1 MAAAARRAGVWSVS
15 AVLPPGP
22 SALFLTG
29 AEACGPAGARCEGAR
44 GVGAGLGPIIASRF
58 ARGELARVLR
68 ICGIAGMVF
77 SVLYLSAAWM
87 PALMLAVVVIAM
99 AHLGGGSQWTLST
112 YGVQLRSPDHVRGRI
127 LAGDFALVTL
137 TLSVTSA
144 LAGIASELL
153 GVRQAISVFAIAAA
167 LASVTYIKA
176 IQRLRNL
183 PQPQINA
190 EP

>member
-1 MAAAARRAGVWSVS
+1 
-15 AVLPPGP
+15 
-22 SALFLTG
+22 
-29 AEACGPAGARCEGAR
+29 
-44 GVGAGLGPIIASRF
+44 
-58 ARGELARVLR
+58 
-68 ICGIAGMVF
+68 
-77 SVLYLSAAWM
+77 M
-87 PALMLAVVVIAM
+87 PALILTALFITI
-99 AHLGGGSQWTLST
+99 AHLGGGAQWTLST
-112 YGVQLRSPDHVRGRI
+112 YGLQLRSPDHVRGRI

-167 LASVTYIKA
+167 LASVVYIKA

>member
-1 MAAAARRAGVWSVS
+1 
-15 AVLPPGP
+15 
-22 SALFLTG
+22 
-29 AEACGPAGARCEGAR
+29 
-44 GVGAGLGPIIASRF
+44 
-58 ARGELARVLR
+58 
-68 ICGIAGMVF
+68 
-77 SVLYLSAAWM
+77 M
-87 PALMLAVVVIAM
+87 PALILTAFFITI
-99 AHLGGGSQWTLST
+99 AHLGGGAQWTLST

>member
-1 MAAAARRAGVWSVS
+1 
-15 AVLPPGP
+15 
-22 SALFLTG
+22 
-29 AEACGPAGARCEGAR
+29 
-44 GVGAGLGPIIASRF
+44 
-58 ARGELARVLR
+58 
-68 ICGIAGMVF
+68 
-77 SVLYLSAAWM
+77 M
-87 PALMLAVVVIAM
+87 PALILTAVFITI
-99 AHLGGGSQWTLST
+99 AHLGGGAQWTLST
-112 YGVQLRSPDHVRGRI
+112 YGLQLRSPDHVRGRI

-153 GVRQAISVFAIAAA
+153 GVRQAISVFAVAAA
-167 LASVTYIKA
+167 LASVVYIKA